1 MAIVGQHCT
10 LPAFEIWMYAY
21 PKSCR
26 LLKIEGILTLFGVLA
41 KLFPIIKT
49 VLLRLQY
56 KIRPTAYGT
65 AIRCGVSVFQL
76 SSGLFKGLA
85 VDQQAQIEMFT
96 VYTTT
101 SIQSL
106 QNAPEESYCGSSSQ
120 HAVIM
125 WQTLYSTFMCCQ
137 ADFFRGAVE
146 REILWTLASF
156 GVIQIAACFTWHLH
170 VFTP

>member
-1 MAIVGQHCT
+1 
-10 LPAFEIWMYAY
+10 MYAY
-21 PKSCR
+21 PKSCVKRPLPCICR

-56 KIRPTAYGT
+56 KITPTAYGT

-85 VDQQAQIEMFT
+85 VDQQAQIEMFI
-96 VYTTT
+96 VYPTT

-125 WQTLYSTFMCCQ
+125 
-137 ADFFRGAVE
+137 
-146 REILWTLASF
+146 
-156 GVIQIAACFTWHLH
+156 
-170 VFTP
+170 